1 MNGDFNIADGH
12 LTDGHLLDVRT
23 NTSLACPD
31 FNVMRSDRLDRTRAT
46 MEVSY
51 FKIFTTF
58 RSRITR
64 RPWRD
69 DLCFHWSWPL
79 CPFKSFPLTLRFS
92 NGSVLWKMKMALPS
106 QRWKWPCPLKDEN
119 GLALSDGFPGLPLC
133 VDHEYPPCGWQRS
146 KRSKWHY
153 SWEQAQAQS
162 ALGNPWPV
170 KLLTCC
176 SLFLHRAQ

>member
-106 QRWKWPCPLKDEN
+106 QRWKWPCPFRWISRP
-119 GLALSDGFPGLPLC
+119 ALVCRPRISTM
-133 VDHEYPPCGWQRS
+133 WMAA
-146 KRSKWHY
+146 
-153 SWEQAQAQS
+153 EQAKQMALFMRASSGSVSFGQPLASKVADLLQS
-162 ALGNPWPV
+162 VPSP
-170 KLLTCC
+170 
-176 SLFLHRAQ
+176 SSIR